1 LIDLSTSQVFHTLE
15 HMTRVVL
22 ASTSPARLSLLRA
35 GGIEPQTIAP
45 LVDEDEVTAVGRA
58 QGLIT
63 NTSQMVGLLA
73 RAKAE
78 AVLDRPEV
86 AGALIIGCDSSL
98 EFDGESLGKPHLPEV
113 AIDRWKNLRGKSGRL
128 YSGHWVIDNRDPATP
143 VAVGRVSHAI
153 VHFAHLSDAEI
164 EAYVATGEPLK
175 VAGAFTIDGLGGAF
189 ISRIEG
195 DPHTVV
201 GLSLPTLRELILEL
215 GIEYPTLWSK
225 PIG

>member
-1 LIDLSTSQVFHTLE
+1 
-15 HMTRVVL
+15 MTAVVL
-22 ASTSPARLSLLRA
+22 ASTSPARLTLLRS
-35 GGIEPQTIAP
+35 GGIEPVTIAP
-45 LVDEDEVTAVGRA
+45 MVDEDEVTAVGIA

-78 AVLDRPEV
+78 AVLTRPEAARAV
-86 AGALIIGCDSSL
+86 IIGCDSSL
-98 EFDGESLGKPHLPEV
+98 EFAGESLGKPHQPQV
-113 AIDRWKNLRGKSGRL
+113 AIDRWKAMRGKSGRL
-128 YSGHWVIDNRDPATP
+128 FSGHWVIDNRNPQAP
-143 VAVGRVSHAI
+143 NAVGRVSHAT
-153 VHFAHLSDAEI
+153 VHFANLSDAEI

-189 ISRIEG
+189 VSRIEG

-215 GIEYPTLWSK
+215 GIAYPTLWNN
-225 PIG
+225 